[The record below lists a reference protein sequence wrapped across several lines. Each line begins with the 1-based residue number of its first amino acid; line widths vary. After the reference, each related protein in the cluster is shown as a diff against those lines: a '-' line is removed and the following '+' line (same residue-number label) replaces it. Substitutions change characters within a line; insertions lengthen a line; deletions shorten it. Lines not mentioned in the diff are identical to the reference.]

1 MENKKYKILF
11 IMHMPPPV
19 HGAAMVGKYIHDSEI
34 INKTFDCYYFNLA
47 LSKVL
52 EDIGKGGIKKFSK
65 FIKQLWDIAKIVRQT
80 QPEICYTTPN
90 ACGGA
95 FYKDFIVIMLLKMMK
110 QNIIIHF
117 HNKGVSTRQDKFI
130 DNLLYKRFFKNIKVI
145 LLTENL
151 YDDVKKY
158 VKKEN
163 IFICPN
169 GIPETLIEEPL
180 AIRNNKIPH
189 LLFLSNLIIS
199 KGILV
204 LLDACKI
211 LKEKGYSFVCNFIG
225 GETQEMSAK
234 QFQQEIIKRGL
245 TNEVIYN
252 GKKYGKEKCIFF
264 KQADIFVFPT
274 YYYNETFG
282 LVNLEAMEYKLPIV
296 TTDEG
301 GIKDIVK
308 DKENGF
314 ISQKNNPDSL
324 ATCIEQL
331 LNNKELRYK
340 MGENGYKK
348 FKEQFTLLKFENQI
362 KKILIEC
369 CNQNK
374 TNSNKL

>member
-169 GIPETLIEEPL
+169 GIPETLIKEPL

-234 QFQQEIIKRGL
+234 QFQQEIVKRGL

-331 LNNKELRYK
+331 LYNKELRYK

-374 TNSNKL
+374 NK

>member
-65 FIKQLWDIAKIVRQT
+65 FVKQLWDIAKIVRQT

-110 QNIIIHF
+110 QNIVIHY

-130 DNLLYKRFFKNIKVI
+130 DNLLYKVFFKNIKVI

-158 VKKEN
+158 VKKGDT
-163 IFICPN
+163 FICPN
-169 GIPETLIEEPL
+169 GIPETLKEEPL

-234 QFQQEIIKRGL
+234 EFQKEIIKRGL

-252 GKKYGKEKCIFF
+252 GKKYGKEKATFF

-282 LVNLEAMEYKLPIV
+282 LVNLEAMEYKLPII

-308 DKENGF
+308 DEENGF
-314 ISQKNNPDSL
+314 ISQKNNPNSL
-324 ATCIEQL
+324 AACIEKL
-331 LNNKELRYK
+331 LCNKELRYK
-340 MGENGYKK
+340 MGENGYKR
-348 FKEQFTLLKFENQI
+348 FKEQFTLSRFENQI
-362 KKILIEC
+362 KKILTEC
-369 CNQNK
+369 CKQNK
-374 TNSNKL
+374 